1 MERSEILQK
10 LAAGEIGVDEAEHL
24 LRESRT
30 EPEAAAERED
40 IDRDDPQSE
49 AQETTAPKSEGTK
62 DRPRWLHVHVSDTE
76 SQRERIRINIP
87 IGVVQA
93 GLRFG
98 SRLGCGLTGD
108 IWENVM
114 DALRDDKMGTLVEV
128 EEHGERVHVFV
139 D

>member
-10 LAAGEIGVDEAEHL
+10 LAAGAIGVDEAEQL
-24 LRESRT
+24 LRESRA
-30 EPEAAAERED
+30 EPEAAAEHEALDREEAE
-40 IDRDDPQSE
+40 PE
-49 AQETTAPKSEGTK
+49 AQETPDPKSEGAK
-62 DRPRWLHVHVSDTE
+62 DRPRWLHVHVSDAE
-76 SQRERIRINIP
+76 SRRERIRINIP

-108 IWENVM
+108 MWEDVM
-114 DALRDDKMGTLVEV
+114 DALRHDEQGTLVEV
-128 EEHGERVHVFV
+128 EEHGERVHIFV